1 VTYRQPATLESVAG
15 KFYSSRQNLRLS
27 IVLPTFNERSNA
39 APIAK
44 ALLALIK
51 TLRLE
56 ILFVDDDS
64 ADGTADEVRR
74 LAHQYPEIR
83 LIRRVGRAGL
93 SSAIKEGILAA
104 TGDFVAVMD
113 CDGQHEPE
121 AVVRA
126 LDLLLESGVDLVVG
140 SRFHKQ
146 ASILGLCGSR
156 QRGSS
161 LANRLASR
169 TLPVYRQLSDYMSGF
184 CVLRLDTVLNDVR
197 AVDVNGFKFL
207 YELLAVSQGRLTTLE
222 IPLNFKPRQSGDSKL
237 DFAIVWDFGVSVL
250 HTLAFRLI
258 PRRMISFAL
267 VGASGVLVQL
277 SISYLL
283 RALAFFP
290 FAQSVFPAAL
300 VAATSNYLINN
311 ALTFRFQRQRGLALA
326 KGLARF
332 LLVASLPVLANVG
345 IATTFYARIN
355 PNPFWAQLA
364 GIIVVFIWNYAASSR
379 FVWNSP

>member
-1 VTYRQPATLESVAG
+1 MHRQSATLDSVAD
-15 KFYSSRQNLRLS
+15 SLSEQRQALHLS
-27 IVLPTFNERSNA
+27 IILPTFNERFNVATVSQ
-39 APIAK
+39 
-44 ALLALIK
+44 ALLRLRA
-51 TLRLE
+51 TLKLE

-74 LAHQYPEIR
+74 LARQYPEIR

-93 SSAIKEGILAA
+93 SSAIKEGILDA
-104 TGDFVAVMD
+104 TGDYVAVMD
-113 CDGQHEPE
+113 CDGQHQPE
-121 AVVRA
+121 AVLLA
-126 LDLLLESGVDLVVG
+126 LELLLESGADLVVG
-140 SRFHKQ
+140 SRFHQQ
-146 ASILGLCGSR
+146 ASIQGLSGSR
-156 QRGSS
+156 QRGST
-161 LANRLASR
+161 LANRLANR
-169 TLPVYRQLSDYMSGF
+169 TLPFYHQLTDPMSGF
-184 CVLRLDTVLNDVR
+184 FVLRLDHVIRDVR

-207 YELLAVSQGRLTTLE
+207 YELLSVSKGRLKTLE
-222 IPLNFKPRQSGDSKL
+222 IPLNFMPRQSGDSKL
-237 DFAIVWDFGVSVL
+237 DLAIVWDFGVSIL

-267 VGASGVLVQL
+267 VGASGVVVQL

-283 RALAFFP
+283 RALALFP

-311 ALTFRFQRQRGLALA
+311 ALTFRFQRQRGMALL

-345 IATTFYARIN
+345 IATTFYARID
-355 PNPFWAQLA
+355 PNPFWAQIA